1 MQDYSIAF
9 LDQDWIG
16 KGLVYE
22 VYCIFDRRRV
32 TSVEMVN
39 FFWEA
44 STRLRLHKLRIEA
57 HSNLAE
63 REEIDVI
70 TIHDNKAVLEK
81 AFPVVPAEIFAV
93 FSDAKTRPAP
103 DRGNN
108 LSIYLDPSIYM
119 YFYSPDE
126 LTISVTSDEAYSGSW
141 IEDRSL
147 AENIVELVFIARD
160 RFGDAIADYGADGW
174 IEDTVYEQEK
184 MNSPPNINENSEKNE
199 WVEKILKWNYEV
211 ADIDYG

>member
-1 MQDYSIAF
+1 MKEYSVEF

-16 KGLVYE
+16 KGLFYE

-44 STRLRLHKLRIEA
+44 SARLTLHKLRIET
-57 HSNLAE
+57 HSNLDK
-63 REEIDVI
+63 RVEIDVKSI
-70 TIHDNKAVLEK
+70 GNSKEILEK
-81 AFPVVPAEIFAV
+81 AFSIVPAEIFAV
-93 FSDAKTRPAP
+93 FSAAKSRPAP
-103 DRGNN
+103 DSWNDR
-108 LSIYLDPSIYM
+108 SIFVR
-119 YFYSPDE
+119 FYSPDE

-147 AENIVELVFIARD
+147 AENIVELAFIARD

-184 MNSPPNINENSEKNE
+184 MNSPPNINEKSEKNE
-199 WVEKILKWNYEV
+199 WVEKILKWNYE
-211 ADIDYG
+211 AAHIDRD